1 MKHTTRTGFSHLQR
15 RSVSGL
21 IWPFQDNL
29 NRAVFHHGSK
39 DDLSVWR
46 WGEETKKQ
54 GVVDASLWTQRT
66 LYERIR
72 SHSYR
77 KCLLLADRLW
87 PVDHRRELHHFFVW
101 SGHTKGNKTGPT
113 WRILV
118 ELIHLW
124 IQKRA
129 EYSSTFDGPVRTS
142 TKWWLREVLC
152 EFWSATQSC

>member
-1 MKHTTRTGFSHLQR
+1 MGINTENKRSIEPGVSHVHDTVGRADNVVSDVMKHTTRTGFSHLQR

-46 WGEETKKQ
+46 RGEETKKQ

-72 SHSYR
+72 SHSYQ
-77 KCLLLADRLW
+77 KCLLLA
-87 PVDHRRELHHFFVW
+87 
-101 SGHTKGNKTGPT
+101 
-113 WRILV
+113 
-118 ELIHLW
+118 
-124 IQKRA
+124 
-129 EYSSTFDGPVRTS
+129 
-142 TKWWLREVLC
+142 
-152 EFWSATQSC
+152 